1 MQGRGD
7 GVMAQGLMT
16 ENSVEK
22 HTESR
27 YILKGEPKGFPD
39 WSCEGCGDIT
49 LTYRAWVADRVKE
62 PFTELRKTE
71 NVGLGED
78 EELHFRR
85 VRFKGLSDTPVGM
98 WNRRT
103 VFNIESREK
112 VGM

>member
-1 MQGRGD
+1 M
-7 GVMAQGLMT
+7 
-16 ENSVEK
+16 
-22 HTESR
+22 
-27 YILKGEPKGFPD
+27 
-39 WSCEGCGDIT
+39 
-49 LTYRAWVADRVKE
+49 KE